1 MVKLQEQMLNSLKE
15 ETSKKKKEIE
25 GLKTKLYELKQSI
38 NLNYPNSLYDI
49 ETLKTEIT
57 DLTNRKAKLEIR
69 IRES

>member
-25 GLKTKLYELKQSI
+25 ELKKRLYELKQSI
-38 NLNYPNSLYDI
+38 NSNYPNSLYDI
-49 ETLKTEIT
+49 ETLKPEIT
-57 DLTNRKAKLEIR
+57 DLTNRKAKLEIK